1 LYETIQ
7 TEERRAP
14 AHRVSRWIFHRVC
27 ARHAEV
33 PEYGDERYR
42 RRLPYDVESTG
53 RFFARLGPLVDVE
66 GRSLLDVGCGRGATS
81 IEVARRGAERVVGV
95 DLEIAPQ
102 ARALIAADPELSSRI
117 ELVETSGALAE
128 LGPQTFDVVLSKDS
142 FEHYAD
148 PESFIFTIAGFVA
161 PGGLLAIGFGPLW
174 RSPTGGHIDYMTR
187 VPWAHLLFPEDVIMD
202 ERRRFRPAE
211 EARSFEE
218 IRGGLNRMTLG
229 RFEAIMR
236 SSGLECVSLETNV
249 SDNPV
254 VRAMKVVAKLP
265 QFREL
270 FTTNVYGVWR
280 KSPAETSSGPA
291 PASVLPLVDS

>member
-1 LYETIQ
+1 M
-7 TEERRAP
+7 
-14 AHRVSRWIFHRVC
+14 
-27 ARHAEV
+27 
-33 PEYGDERYR
+33 
-42 RRLPYDVESTG
+42 
-53 RFFARLGPLVDVE
+53 
-66 GRSLLDVGCGRGATS
+66 LDVGCGRGATS
-81 IEVARRGAERVVGV
+81 VEIARCGAERVVGI

-102 ARALIAADPELSSRI
+102 ARALIAAPELASRI

-128 LGPQTFDVVLSKDS
+128 LGSRQFDVVLSKDC

-148 PESFIFTIAGFVA
+148 PERFVFRMADRIA

-211 EARSFEE
+211 EAHSFEE

-236 SSGLECVSLETNV
+236 SSRLECVSFETNV
-249 SDNPV
+249 SAHPV
-254 VRAMKVVAKLP
+254 VRAMKLLARLP
-265 QFREL
+265 PLREL

-280 KSPAETSSGPA
+280 KN
-291 PASVLPLVDS
+291 PAS

>member
-1 LYETIQ
+1 MQESLQ
-7 TEERRAP
+7 TERRRVP

-33 PEYGDERYR
+33 PEYDDQRFR
-42 RRLPYDVESTG
+42 RRFFGYDVESTA
-53 RFFARLGPLVDVE
+53 RFFARLEGLVEVE
-66 GRSLLDVGCGRGATS
+66 ERSVLDVGCGRGATC
-81 IEVARRGAERVVGV
+81 VGLARRGAASVVGV

-102 ARALIAADPELSSRI
+102 ARQLVAGDPELAARI

-128 LGPQTFDVVLSKDS
+128 LGSQTFDVVLSKDS

-148 PESFIFTIAGFVA
+148 PESFILTIASFVA
-161 PGGLLAIGFGPLW
+161 PGGLLAIGFGPPW
-174 RSPTGGHIDYMTR
+174 RSPTGGHLDYMTR
-187 VPWAHLLFPEDVIMD
+187 VPWAHLLFPEEVIMD

-218 IRGGLNRMTLG
+218 IRGGLNRMTLR

-236 SSGLECVSLETNV
+236 SSGLECISLETNV

-254 VRAMKVVAKLP
+254 VRVMKVVAKLP
-265 QFREL
+265 PLREL

-280 KSPAETSSGPA
+280 KSAAGQNA
-291 PASVLPLVDS
+291 PS

>member
-1 LYETIQ
+1 MYETIQ
-7 TEERRAP
+7 TGQRRVP

-33 PEYGDERYR
+33 PEYDDERYR
-42 RRLPYDVESTG
+42 RRLPYDVESAR
-53 RFFARLGPLVDVE
+53 RFFVRLGPLVDVE
-66 GRSLLDVGCGRGATS
+66 GRSVLDLGCGRGAAS
-81 IEVARRGAERVVGV
+81 VEVARRGAERVVGV
-95 DLEIAPQ
+95 DLQIAPQ
-102 ARALIAADPELSSRI
+102 ARALIGADPELASRI

-128 LGPQTFDVVLSKDS
+128 LGSQRFDVVLSKDC

-148 PESFIFTIAGFVA
+148 PETFIFTMADRVA

-174 RSPTGGHIDYMTR
+174 RSPTGGHIEYMTR
-187 VPWAHLLFPEDVIMD
+187 LPWAHLLFPEEVIME

-218 IRGGLNRMTLG
+218 IRGGLNRMTLA

-236 SSGLECVSLETNV
+236 STGLECLSLETNL
-249 SDNPV
+249 SAHPV
-254 VRAMKVVAKLP
+254 VRAMRLVAKLP
-265 QFREL
+265 LLREL

-280 KSPAETSSGPA
+280 KSAAGNPS
-291 PASVLPLVDS
+291 